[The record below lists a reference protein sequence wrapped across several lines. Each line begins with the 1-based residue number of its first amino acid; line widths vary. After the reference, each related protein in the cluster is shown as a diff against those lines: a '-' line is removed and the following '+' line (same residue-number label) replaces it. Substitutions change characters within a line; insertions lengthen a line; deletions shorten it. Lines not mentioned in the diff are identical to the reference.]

1 MDLRASPEARK
12 SEKTFL
18 SLLEYWVLIFQGI
31 KSTFSELYDKSVQ
44 YDALDQATTVDCE
57 ILTSN
62 LSSLTALPGRTSGF
76 SASQAYC
83 AERLFT
89 SEFLPYGIE
98 TRLNLC
104 SVFCL
109 RKLTNLVALCTTHCR
124 GKWSVVQPRKGP
136 AKARCGLG
144 KWFCGE
150 KWSRQRCVLF
160 GAVFD
165 FVGVAPYCSPS
176 VRQACRGV
184 RRFELFDGAVRLY
197 GGALHS
203 TAGCAGV

>member
-89 SEFLPYGIE
+89 SEFLHAAGR
-98 TRLNLC
+98 TD
-104 SVFCL
+104 
-109 RKLTNLVALCTTHCR
+109 K
-124 GKWSVVQPRKGP
+124 
-136 AKARCGLG
+136 
-144 KWFCGE
+144 
-150 KWSRQRCVLF
+150 
-160 GAVFD
+160 
-165 FVGVAPYCSPS
+165 
-176 VRQACRGV
+176 
-184 RRFELFDGAVRLY
+184 FEY
-197 GGALHS
+197 NYEHI
-203 TAGCAGV
+203 